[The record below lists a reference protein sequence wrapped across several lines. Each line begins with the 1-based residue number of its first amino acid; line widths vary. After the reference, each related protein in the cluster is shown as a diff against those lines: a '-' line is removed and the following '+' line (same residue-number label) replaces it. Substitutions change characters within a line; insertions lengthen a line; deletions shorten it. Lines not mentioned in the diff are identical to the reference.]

1 VELVRGIMAR
11 QTLIAVGGQH
21 QDAVVE
27 AGVLGDPSAVAL
39 GHSIGRAAAALRD
52 LLVSVPT

>member
-1 VELVRGIMAR
+1 VAR

-21 QDAVVE
+21 QDVVVE
-27 AGVLGDPSAVAL
+27 AGSLGDPLAVSL
-39 GHSIGRAAAALRD
+39 GHSISGAAAALRD

>member
-1 VELVRGIMAR
+1 MAR

-27 AGVLGDPSAVAL
+27 AGSLGDPLAVAL
-39 GHSIGRAAAALRD
+39 GHSISRAAAALRD